1 MSMKDVGMGEFANMI
16 SKQKI
21 QKIQSATKTKEETKE
36 DLHKEENETKKAK
49 EETKKERVKKV
60 ESTQQ
65 TVQKQEPDKQQ
76 MKQQKTSEETKSEFS
91 VFLTG
96 KKRIDETHETASFN
110 IRKDLLKKLNYYAK
124 ISDRVYFKREF
135 VNYALEYALNRLEEE
150 SGITPEIDEYDE

>member
-36 DLHKEENETKKAK
+36 NLHKEEK

-65 TVQKQEPDKQQ
+65 TVQKQEPDKRQ

-91 VFLTG
+91 VFLIG

-150 SGITPEIDEYDE
+150 SGITPEIDE

>member
-60 ESTQQ
+60 ELTQQ
-65 TVQKQEPDKQQ
+65 TVQKQESDKQ
-76 MKQQKTSEETKSEFS
+76 MKQQKTSEQTKSEFS

-110 IRKDLLKKLNYYAK
+110 IRKDLLKKLNYYTK

-150 SGITPEIDEYDE
+150 SGITPEIGEYDE